1 MLNEWFFLESNVHM
15 STTVILG
22 AQWGDEGKG
31 KLVDVLA
38 GNSDWV
44 ARFQGGNNA
53 GHTVVIGDR
62 TIKLHLLPSGITR
75 KSCQLILGDGMV
87 IDPWVLDQELE
98 KWKNETGE
106 EPDKN
111 RLYISDRAHIILK
124 FHRLVDGLDK
134 KIGTTGRGIGPTYSD
149 KINRVG
155 LRFADL
161 KYIINNPEWISEMC
175 VLYNRILGSLDIMEK
190 ITEDELKND
199 LDWVHNRFG
208 HAVKNTGLMLDNAL
222 KMKENILLEGA
233 QGCLLDIDQGTY
245 PFVTSSVTS
254 RANAS
259 HGVGIHPGHID
270 EVIGIVKAYTTRVG
284 HGPFPCELKD
294 DVGDYLTE
302 KGHEFGTTTGRR
314 RRCGWLD
321 LVVLKHSHRVN
332 GFTSLAITK
341 LDVLGGLDT
350 LKICVGY
357 KANGI
362 EYHNLPAS
370 ITELEN
376 AEPIYIEMP
385 GFPSLSDEEWIELA
399 RKANNESSGLNVL
412 PTNAQNYLKQ
422 IENMLE
428 IPIHSIGVGP
438 DRDATIHLF

>member
-1 MLNEWFFLESNVHM
+1 MLNERLILDRFVNM
-15 STTVILG
+15 TTVVILG

-38 GNSDWV
+38 NNADWV

-62 TIKLHLLPSGITR
+62 TIKLHLLPSGIIR
-75 KSCQLILGDGMV
+75 ESCQLVLGDGMV

-98 KWKNETGE
+98 QWKNETGE

-111 RLYISDRAHIILK
+111 RLFISDRAHIILK
-124 FHRLVDGLDK
+124 FHRLLDGLDK

-149 KINRVG
+149 KINRIG
-155 LRFADL
+155 LRFADI
-161 KYIINNPEWISEMC
+161 KHIINNPTWIKEMCDLYNNVLSSVNVEERITEEGLKKDLEWIQ
-175 VLYNRILGSLDIMEK
+175 K
-190 ITEDELKND
+190 
-199 LDWVHNRFG
+199 RFG
-208 HAVKNTGLMLDNAL
+208 HAIANTGLMLDNAL
-222 KMKENILLEGA
+222 KLNQNLLLEGA

-245 PFVTSSVTS
+245 PYVTSSITS
-254 RANAS
+254 RGNAS

-294 DVGDYLTE
+294 EIGDYLTE

-341 LDVLGGLDT
+341 LDVLGGLET

-370 ITELEN
+370 VSELEN
-376 AEPIYIEMP
+376 AEPIYLEMP
-385 GFPSLSDEEWIELA
+385 GFPDLSDQEWLDLA
-399 RKANNESSGLNVL
+399 NKANENNEGMKAL
-412 PTNAQNYLKQ
+412 PLNAQKYIRQ
-422 IENMLE
+422 IEKLLE

-438 DRDATIHLF
+438 DRNATIHL

>member
-1 MLNEWFFLESNVHM
+1 MLNERLILDRFVNM
-15 STTVILG
+15 TTIVILG

-38 GNSDWV
+38 NNADWV

-62 TIKLHLLPSGITR
+62 TIKLHLLPSGIIR
-75 KSCQLILGDGMV
+75 ESCQLVLGDGMV

-98 KWKNETGE
+98 QWKNETGE

-111 RLYISDRAHIILK
+111 RLFISDRAHIILK
-124 FHRLVDGLDK
+124 FHRLLDGLDK

-149 KINRVG
+149 KINRIG
-155 LRFADL
+155 LRFADI
-161 KYIINNPEWISEMC
+161 KHIINNPTWIKEMCDLYNNVLSSVNVEERITEEGLKKDLEWIQ
-175 VLYNRILGSLDIMEK
+175 K
-190 ITEDELKND
+190 
-199 LDWVHNRFG
+199 RFG
-208 HAVKNTGLMLDNAL
+208 HAIANTGLMLDNAL
-222 KMKENILLEGA
+222 KLNQNLLLEGA

-245 PFVTSSVTS
+245 PYVTSSITS
-254 RANAS
+254 RGNAS

-294 DVGDYLTE
+294 EIGDYLTE

-341 LDVLGGLDT
+341 LDVLGGLET

-370 ITELEN
+370 VSELEN
-376 AEPIYIEMP
+376 AEPIYLEMP
-385 GFPSLSDEEWIELA
+385 GFPDLSDQEWLDLA
-399 RKANNESSGLNVL
+399 NKANENNEGMKAL
-412 PTNAQNYLKQ
+412 PLNAQKYIRQ
-422 IENMLE
+422 IEKLLE

-438 DRDATIHLF
+438 DRNATIHL

>member
-1 MLNEWFFLESNVHM
+1 MLNERVFLDYFVDM
-15 STTVILG
+15 TTTVVLG

-31 KLVDVLA
+31 KLVDVLSSNA
-38 GNSDWV
+38 EWV

-62 TIKLHLLPSGITR
+62 IIKLHLLPSGIIRT
-75 KSCQLILGDGMV
+75 SCQLILGDGMV
-87 IDPWVLDQELE
+87 IDPWVLNQELE
-98 KWKNETGE
+98 KWKEETGD
-106 EPDKN
+106 EPDKD
-111 RLYISDRAHIILK
+111 RLFISDRAHIILK
-124 FHRLVDGLDK
+124 FHRLLDGLDK

-155 LRFADL
+155 IRFADL
-161 KYIINNPEWISEMC
+161 KHIVNNTKWISEMC
-175 VLYNRILGSLDIMEK
+175 TLYNNVLVSMGVEEK
-190 ITEDELKND
+190 ITKKDLKND
-199 LDWVHNRFG
+199 LEWIHNRFG
-208 HAVKNTGLMLDNAL
+208 HAITNTGLMLDNAL
-222 KMKENILLEGA
+222 KLNQNVLLEGA

-245 PFVTSSVTS
+245 PYVTSSITS
-254 RANAS
+254 RGNAT
-259 HGVGIHPGHID
+259 HGVGIHPGHVD

-294 DVGDYLTE
+294 EIGDYLTE

-341 LDVLGGLDT
+341 LDVLGGIDN

-357 KANGI
+357 KANNL

-370 ITELEN
+370 VSELEN
-376 AEPIYIEMP
+376 AVPIYIEMP
-385 GFPSLSDEEWIELA
+385 GFPALSDQEWLELA
-399 RKANNESSGLNVL
+399 RTANKNKLGLEGL
-412 PTNAQNYLKQ
+412 PINAQKYISQ
-422 IENMLE
+422 IETLLK

-438 DRDATIHLF
+438 DRDATIHLL

>member
-1 MLNEWFFLESNVHM
+1 M
-15 STTVILG
+15 STLVILG

-38 GNSDWV
+38 ENSDWV

-87 IDPWVLDQELE
+87 IDPWVLEEELE
-98 KWKNETGE
+98 RWKNETGE

-111 RLYISDRAHIILK
+111 RLFISDRAHIILK
-124 FHRLVDGLDK
+124 FHKLVDGLDK

-149 KINRVG
+149 KINRFG

-161 KYIINNPEWISEMC
+161 KYIINDKKWIKELCTS
-175 VLYNRILGSLDIMEK
+175 YNRTLNSLDISET
-190 ITEDELKND
+190 ITEEELGND
-199 LDWVHNRFG
+199 LLWIHNRF
-208 HAVKNTGLMLDNAL
+208 HHTIANTGLMLDNAI
-222 KMKENILLEGA
+222 KMSQKVLLEGA

-245 PFVTSSVTS
+245 PYVTSSVTS
-254 RANAS
+254 RANAT

-284 HGPFPCELKD
+284 HGPFPCELID
-294 DVGDYLTE
+294 EVGDYLTE

-321 LVVLKHSHRVN
+321 LVVLKHSHRIN
-332 GFTSLAITK
+332 GFTSLAVTK
-341 LDVLGGLDT
+341 LDVLGGLEN

-357 KANGI
+357 RANGK
-362 EYHNLPAS
+362 EYHSLPAS
-370 ITELEN
+370 IHELEN
-376 AEPIYIEMP
+376 AEPIYMEMS
-385 GFPSLSDEEWIELA
+385 GFPALSDNEWLELA
-399 RKANNESSGLNVL
+399 EKANKENLGLSAL
-412 PTNAQNYLKQ
+412 PINAQKYIKQ
-422 IENMLE
+422 IESILE
-428 IPIHSIGVGP
+428 IPIHSVGVGP
-438 DRDATIHLF
+438 DRNATILIN

>member
-1 MLNEWFFLESNVHM
+1 MLNERLFLDRLLIVT
-15 STTVILG
+15 TTVILG

-31 KLVDVLA
+31 KLVDVLSINA
-38 GNSDWV
+38 DWV

-62 TIKLHLLPSGITR
+62 TIKLHLLPSGIIR

-87 IDPWVLDQELE
+87 IDPWVLHQELE
-98 KWKNETGE
+98 KWKDETGD

-111 RLYISDRAHIILK
+111 RLFISDRAHIILK
-124 FHRLVDGLDK
+124 FHRVLDGLDK

-149 KINRVG
+149 KINRIG
-155 LRFADL
+155 IRFADL
-161 KYIINNPEWISEMC
+161 KHIVSNEEWISEMC
-175 VLYNRILGSLDIMEK
+175 TLYNKVLASVNVEEK
-190 ITEDELKND
+190 ITEGELKND
-199 LDWVHNRFG
+199 LEWIHNRFG
-208 HAVKNTGLMLDNAL
+208 HAIANTGLMLDNAL
-222 KMKENILLEGA
+222 KLNQNILLEGA

-245 PFVTSSVTS
+245 PYVTSSITS
-254 RANAS
+254 RGNAT
-259 HGVGIHPGHID
+259 HGVGIHPGHVD

-284 HGPFPCELKD
+284 HGPFPCELID
-294 DVGDYLTE
+294 EIGDYLTE

-341 LDVLGGLDT
+341 LDVLGGIDN

-357 KANGI
+357 KANGV

-370 ITELEN
+370 VSELEN
-376 AEPIYIEMP
+376 AVPIYLEMP
-385 GFPSLSDEEWIELA
+385 GFAALSDQEWLDLA
-399 RKANNESSGLNVL
+399 RDANKNNLGLEAL
-412 PTNAQNYLKQ
+412 PINAQKYLAQ
-422 IENMLE
+422 IEKLLD
-428 IPIHSIGVGP
+428 IPIHSVGVGP
-438 DRDATIHLF
+438 DREATIHLL

>member
-1 MLNEWFFLESNVHM
+1 M
-15 STTVILG
+15 STLVILG

-87 IDPWVLDQELE
+87 IDPWVLEEELDR
-98 KWKNETGE
+98 WKDETGE
-106 EPDKN
+106 EPDKD
-111 RLYISDRAHIILK
+111 RLFISDRAHIILK
-124 FHRLVDGLDK
+124 FHKLVDGLDK

-161 KYIINNPEWISEMC
+161 KHIIKDQKWIGEMC
-175 VLYNRILGSLDIMEK
+175 TSYNRILKSLGINEE
-190 ITEDELKND
+190 INEDELKND
-199 LDWVHNRFG
+199 LTWIHNRFN
-208 HAVKNTGLMLDNAL
+208 HAIANTGLMLDNAL
-222 KMKENILLEGA
+222 KMNQKVLLEGA
-233 QGCLLDIDQGTY
+233 HGCLLDIDQGTY
-245 PFVTSSVTS
+245 PYVTSSVTS
-254 RANAS
+254 RANAT

-294 DVGDYLTE
+294 EIGDYLTE

-341 LDVLGGLDT
+341 LDVLGGLES
-350 LKICVGY
+350 LKICIGY
-357 KANGI
+357 KANGK
-362 EYHNLPAS
+362 EYHSLPAS
-370 ITELEN
+370 IIELEN
-376 AEPIYIEMP
+376 AEPIYLEMP
-385 GFPSLSDEEWIELA
+385 GFPALSNEEWLDLA
-399 RKANNESSGLNVL
+399 KKANEENLGINALSE
-412 PTNAQNYLKQ
+412 NAQKYLQQ
-422 IENMLE
+422 IETILE
-428 IPIHSIGVGP
+428 IPLHSIGVGP
-438 DRDATIHLF
+438 DRDATIHLI

>member
-1 MLNEWFFLESNVHM
+1 M
-15 STTVILG
+15 STIVILG

-38 GNSDWV
+38 EKSDWV

-87 IDPWVLDQELE
+87 IDPWVLEEELNR
-98 KWKNETGE
+98 WKNETGE
-106 EPDKN
+106 EPDKD
-111 RLYISDRAHIILK
+111 RLFISDRAHIILK
-124 FHRLVDGLDK
+124 FHRLVDGIDK

-149 KINRVG
+149 KINRFG

-161 KYIINNPEWISEMC
+161 KYIINDNEWISEMC
-175 VLYNRILGSLDIMEK
+175 LSYNRTLRSLNINEN
-190 ITEDELKND
+190 ITEEDLTADLK
-199 LDWVHNRFG
+199 WIHNRFN
-208 HAVKNTGLMLDNAL
+208 HTIANTGLMLDNAI
-222 KMKENILLEGA
+222 KMNQKVLLEGA

-245 PFVTSSVTS
+245 PYVTSSVTS
-254 RANAS
+254 RANAT

-270 EVIGIVKAYTTRVG
+270 DVIGIVKAYTTRVG

-321 LVVLKHSHRVN
+321 LVVLKHSHRIN

-341 LDVLGGLDT
+341 LDVLGGLET

-357 KANGI
+357 RANGI

-370 ITELEN
+370 NFELEN
-376 AEPIYIEMP
+376 AEPIYIEMD
-385 GFPSLSDEEWIELA
+385 GFPELTDKQWLQLA
-399 RKANNESSGLNVL
+399 EKANKEKLGLSAL
-412 PTNAQNYLKQ
+412 PINAQKYLNQ
-422 IENMLE
+422 IEMLLQ
-428 IPIHSIGVGP
+428 IPIHSVGVGP
-438 DRDATIHLF
+438 DRDATIHVN

>member
-1 MLNEWFFLESNVHM
+1 M
-15 STTVILG
+15 STLVVLG

-75 KSCQLILGDGMV
+75 SSCQLILGDGMV
-87 IDPWVLDQELE
+87 IDPWVLDEELSR
-98 KWKNETGE
+98 WKNETGE

-111 RLYISDRAHIILK
+111 RLFISDRAHMILK

-149 KINRVG
+149 KINRIG

-161 KYIINNPEWISEMC
+161 KHIIKDEVWIGEMC
-175 VLYNRILGSLDIMEK
+175 TVYNRILKSLNIKEL
-190 ITEDELKND
+190 ITEKELKED
-199 LDWVHNRFG
+199 LFWVYNRFN
-208 HAVKNTGLMLDNAL
+208 HAIANTGLMLDNAL
-222 KMKENILLEGA
+222 KMNQKVLLEGA

-245 PFVTSSVTS
+245 PYVTSSITS
-254 RANAS
+254 RANAT

-294 DVGDYLTE
+294 EVGDYLTE

-321 LVVLKHSHRVN
+321 LVVLKHSHRIN

-341 LDVLGGLDT
+341 LDVLGGLDL
-350 LKICVGY
+350 LKICIGY
-357 KANGI
+357 KANGK
-362 EYHNLPAS
+362 EYHSLPAS

-376 AEPIYIEMP
+376 AEPIYLEMP
-385 GFPSLSDEEWIELA
+385 GFPALSDNEWLDLA
-399 RKANNESSGLNVL
+399 KKANEEKIGIRAL
-412 PTNAQNYLKQ
+412 PINAQKYLQQ
-422 IENMLE
+422 IENILE
-428 IPIHSIGVGP
+428 IPLHSIGVGP
-438 DRDATIHLF
+438 DRDATIHII

>member
-149 KINRVG
+149 KINRIG

-161 KYIINNPEWISEMC
+161 KHIINNSQWISEMC
-175 VLYNRILGSLDIMEK
+175 TLYNRVLNSLDIEEK
-190 ITEDELKND
+190 ITEIDLKND
-199 LDWVHNRFG
+199 LEWIHNRFG
-208 HAVKNTGLMLDNAL
+208 HAIK
-222 KMKENILLEGA
+222 
-233 QGCLLDIDQGTY
+233 TY

-357 KANGI
+357 RANGA
-362 EYHNLPAS
+362 EYLNLPAS

-385 GFPSLSDEEWIELA
+385 GFPALDDEEWIKLA
-399 RKANNESSGLNVL
+399 RKANDENLGLSVL
-412 PTNAQNYLKQ
+412 HPNAQSYLQQ

-428 IPIHSIGVGP
+428 IPLHSVGVGP

>member
-1 MLNEWFFLESNVHM
+1 M
-15 STTVILG
+15 STLVVLG

-38 GNSDWV
+38 ENCDWV

-75 KSCQLILGDGMV
+75 KSCRLILGDGMV

-98 KWKNETGE
+98 RWKDETGE
-106 EPDKN
+106 EPDKD
-111 RLYISDRAHIILK
+111 RLFISDRAHIILK
-124 FHRLVDGLDK
+124 FHRLLDGLDK

-155 LRFADL
+155 LRFAEL
-161 KYIINNPEWISEMC
+161 KHIVKNTEWLSEMST
-175 VLYNRILGSLDIMEK
+175 LYNRILQSVGIEEK
-190 ITEDELKND
+190 ITVDDLKND
-199 LDWVHNRFG
+199 LMWVYKRFG
-208 HAVKNTGLMLDNAL
+208 HAISNTGLMLDNAL
-222 KMKENILLEGA
+222 KMNEKVLLEGA

-245 PFVTSSVTS
+245 PYVTSSVTS

-270 EVIGIVKAYTTRVG
+270 EVIGIVKAYTTRIG

-294 DVGDYLTE
+294 EIGDFLTE
-302 KGHEFGTTTGRR
+302 KGHEYGTTTGRR

-332 GFTSLAITK
+332 GFTTMAITK

-350 LKICVGY
+350 LKVCVGY

-362 EYHNLPAS
+362 EYHSLPAS
-370 ITELEN
+370 IIELEN

-385 GFPSLSDEEWIELA
+385 GFPGLSEQEWLDL
-399 RKANNESSGLNVL
+399 ANNANENKMGLSAL
-412 PTNAQNYLKQ
+412 PPNAQKYLEQ
-422 IENMLE
+422 IEKMLG
-428 IPIHSIGVGP
+428 IPLHSVGVGP
-438 DRDATIHLF
+438 DRNATIHIY